1 MNNQYDRAMREQ
13 WDSSLMGAQFWDYV
27 TRSFQERAR
36 NEGQALTG
44 QLPHQ
49 SSTQSPSK
57 SHVQTTVTSSTE
69 KSPKKQKSRLELSR
83 LASFNS
89 TRLRNTIHPS
99 PPRTHTPT
107 SPEKSPETSQKTSKK
122 GSLRLPRLPSF
133 TSSSLKRRGPILAST
148 TGIVELQKP
157 TRPSILSP
165 STFLPP
171 ESPPTFFPPEYPIPP
186 ITTAPRPAFRSL
198 YRGPSAA
205 NLDIVPPIAPED
217 PYPFSTISPNRR
229 SIISFQEWL
238 ERPSDPLPESV
249 PTPRPAHS
257 SQINLMAYL
266 NDGGT
271 WDNIPRTKPVLELNM
286 LCDARKA
293 SPNDRVG
300 PEDDQIIYKGTMSDA
315 AIEANVPVANE
326 TATDSLGAHHSPKE
340 PEGEVKI
347 RITIP
352 SEENLRPLVEFRN
365 LRVLRLTGMFKSY
378 QSVIWQAVWLN
389 SQLTTLELEMTVGL
403 EIKKPG
409 PRGWKP
415 ITDGWVMNVKSFGAP
430 VYHGEHGNGEISSKI
445 GYGEYLDKFCIEK
458 ARLLAGAT
466 RFPVPRYLPVKHLTL
481 AGFAVD
487 GDAFGMWFR
496 NLEEVHFKKDC
507 IDCGFWLS
515 RAQRDVRVR
524 HSNNLGVARGN
535 DGPSG
540 ASSMEELDEDEL
552 AELTAAVGGL
562 GVSRM

>member
-1 MNNQYDRAMREQ
+1 MNNPYDRATHEQ
-13 WDSSLMGAQFWDYV
+13 LESSLMGAPFWDNV
-27 TRSFQERAR
+27 TRNVQERAR

-49 SSTQSPSK
+49 SPTQSPSN
-57 SHVQTTVTSSTE
+57 SPVQTTVTSSTE
-69 KSPKKQKSRLELSR
+69 KSPKKQKSRLELPR

-89 TRLRNTIHPS
+89 ARLRNTIHPS
-99 PPRTHTPT
+99 PVRTHTPT
-107 SPEKSPETSQKTSKK
+107 SPSQSPEASQKSSKK
-122 GSLRLPRLPSF
+122 GSLRLPKLPSF
-133 TSSSLKRRGPILAST
+133 KSPSLKRRGPILAST
-148 TGIVELQKP
+148 TGIVELQK
-157 TRPSILSP
+157 TARPSILSP

-186 ITTAPRPAFRSL
+186 IPRVPRPAFRSL
-198 YRGPSAA
+198 YRGSSAA
-205 NLDIVPPIAPED
+205 NLEIAPPNAPENS
-217 PYPFSTISPNRR
+217 YPFSTISPDRR

-238 ERPSDPLPESV
+238 ERPSDPRSEPV
-249 PTPRPAHS
+249 PTPRPARS

-271 WDNIPRTKPVLELNM
+271 WDNIPRTKSVLKLNM
-286 LCDARKA
+286 LCDARKG
-293 SPNDRVG
+293 SPKDHVDIHG
-300 PEDDQIIYKGTMSDA
+300 AQTIYKGTMSDA
-315 AIEANVPVANE
+315 AIEAKVPVVDE
-326 TATDSLGAHHSPKE
+326 TAADDQGAHHSPKE
-340 PEGEVKI
+340 PEGDVEI
-347 RITIP
+347 RITLP
-352 SEENLRPLVEFRN
+352 AEENLQPLVQFRN

-378 QSVIWQAVWLN
+378 QRIIWLAVWLN
-389 SQLTTLELEMTVGL
+389 PQLTTLELEMAVEP

-430 VYHGEHGNGEISSKI
+430 VYYGEHGDGEILSKI

-458 ARLLAGAT
+458 ARLCAGAT
-466 RFPVPRYLPVKHLTL
+466 GFPVPRYLPVKHLTL

-524 HSNNLGVARGN
+524 HSNNLGVARGK

-540 ASSMEELDEDEL
+540 ASSMEELDEEEL

-562 GVSRM
+562 GASRM

>member
-1 MNNQYDRAMREQ
+1 MNNPYNRAAREQ
-13 WDSSLMGAQFWDYV
+13 WESSLMGAQFWDGV
-27 TRSFQERAR
+27 TRDVQERAR

-49 SSTQSPSK
+49 SPTQSLSK
-57 SHVQTTVTSSTE
+57 SHVQTTVTSSTK
-69 KSPKKQKSRLELSR
+69 KSPKKQNSRFELSR

-89 TRLRNTIHPS
+89 ARLRNTIHPS
-99 PPRTHTPT
+99 PVRTHSPT
-107 SPEKSPETSQKTSKK
+107 SPEESSEKSQKSSKK
-122 GSLRLPRLPSF
+122 GSLRLPKLPSF
-133 TSSSLKRRGPILAST
+133 RSPSLKRRGPILAST

-157 TRPSILSP
+157 ARPSILSP

-186 ITTAPRPAFRSL
+186 IPNASRPAFRSL
-198 YRGPSAA
+198 YREPSAA
-205 NLDIVPPIAPED
+205 NLHIAPPEAPQD
-217 PYPFSTISPNRR
+217 SYPFSTISPNHR
-229 SIISFQEWL
+229 SIIGFQEWL
-238 ERPSDPLPESV
+238 ERPSDPRPEPV
-249 PTPRPAHS
+249 PTPRPARS
-257 SQINLMAYL
+257 SQINLMEYL
-266 NDGGT
+266 NNGGT
-271 WDNIPRTKPVLELNM
+271 WDDIPRTKSVLELNL

-293 SPNDRVG
+293 SP
-300 PEDDQIIYKGTMSDA
+300 KGLVDMSDA
-315 AIEANVPVANE
+315 AIEVKVPGVNE
-326 TATDSLGAHHSPKE
+326 TATDGQGTHHSPKE
-340 PEGEVKI
+340 PEVEIEI

-352 SEENLRPLVEFRN
+352 SEEGLRPLVEFRN
-365 LRVLRLTGMFKSY
+365 LRVLRLTGMFQSY
-378 QSVIWQAVWLN
+378 QSIIWQVVWLN
-389 SQLTTLELEMTVGL
+389 LQLTTLELEMAVEL
-403 EIKKPG
+403 DIKKPG

-415 ITDGWVMNVKSFGAP
+415 ITDGWVMNVKEFGAP
-430 VYHGEHGNGEISSKI
+430 VYYGEQGNGEISRRI

-458 ARLLAGAT
+458 ARFFASAT
-466 RFPVPRYLPVKHLTL
+466 GFPVPRYLPVKHLTL

-524 HSNNLGVARGN
+524 HSNNLGVARGK

-540 ASSMEELDEDEL
+540 ASSMEELGEEEL

-562 GVSRM
+562 GASRM